1 MLLGRR
7 KLLLAAGAAAAGCA
21 MPSPPKREDAA
32 AALRRLM
39 TESDEGFLDRH
50 PIFGLFRGDLRRAS
64 GHGDFISAAY
74 VDNERR
80 VSEEALAALAR
91 IPREALDANDRIAYD
106 TFGWTIGE
114 WRDRHS
120 PPASRFW
127 PLLMIDQQ
135 SGWHLFF
142 PQLSSGDGIVP
153 YRTIADYDAGLAR
166 IDGFVGW
173 LDRAVARMREGMATG
188 VVQPR
193 FVVERVIV
201 QFERFAAQP
210 RDESPYFRPIQK
222 MPAEIPAADAER
234 LRAAYTRALE
244 EKLRPAFRRTLG
256 FLRDEYLARA
266 RTTSGLA
273 ALPGGAAYYRFLIR
287 SQTTLPLSAAEIHRL
302 GVTEVERIQQG
313 LASVMAEVDFR
324 GTRSEFFDK
333 LRSDQRFLPAS
344 AEALTQGYLEIGRR
358 VDPAVGKRIDTRPVA
373 ALAVRPTPAESAPN
387 DAAAR
392 YMPGAA
398 ELGKP
403 GIFYFNAFDLNRR
416 PTWGM
421 ETLYLH
427 EAVPGH
433 HFETMLAREN
443 AALPPLQRFV
453 GNTAFGEG
461 WALYAESLGFE
472 LGLFTDPYQR
482 AGHYNDELLRAMRL
496 VVDTGLHDQGWTR
509 EQAIAYM
516 LANSAM
522 RESEVVSE
530 VERYIVNP
538 GQALAYKIG
547 ALTIRRLRDRAERAL
562 GPRFDVRAFHR
573 QVLGTGGIPMQVLEA
588 KIEAWVAA
596 GG

>member
-1 MLLGRR
+1 MRMARR
-7 KLLLAAGAAAAGCA
+7 RLLLAAGAAVAGCA
-21 MPSPPKREDAA
+21 VPTPPKREDAA

-39 TESDEGFLDRH
+39 GETDEAFLDRH
-50 PIFGLFRGDLRRAS
+50 PIFGLYRGDLRRAA

-80 VSEEALAALAR
+80 VSEAALAELAR
-91 IPREALDANDRIAYD
+91 IPRDVLDTNDRISYD
-106 TFGWTIGE
+106 TFRWTVEE

-120 PPASRFW
+120 PPASQFW
-127 PLLMIDQQ
+127 PLLKLDQQ
-135 SGWHLFF
+135 NGWHLFF
-142 PQLSSGDGIVP
+142 PELSSGDGIAP
-153 YRTIADYDAGLAR
+153 YRTVADYDAGLSR

-193 FVVERVIV
+193 FVVERLLV
-201 QFERFAAQP
+201 QFERFATQP
-210 RDESPYFRPIQK
+210 RDESPYWRPIRT
-222 MPAEIPAADAER
+222 MPSEIPAAQAER
-234 LRAAYTRALE
+234 LRAAYARALE
-244 EKLRPAFRRTLG
+244 DTLRPAFRRTLS
-256 FLRDEYLARA
+256 FLRDEYLG
-266 RTTSGLA
+266 RTRSSAGLS

-287 SQTTLPLSAAEIHRL
+287 SNTTLPLEATQIHQL
-302 GVTEVERIQQG
+302 GVAEVERIQRG
-313 LASVMAEVDFR
+313 IASVMSEVGFR
-324 GTRSEFFDK
+324 GTRGEFFQM
-333 LRSDQRFLPAS
+333 LRSDKRFEPAS
-344 AEALTQGYLEIGRR
+344 AEALTEAYAAIGRR
-358 VDPAVGKRIDTRPVA
+358 VGATLGRLFDTRPA
-373 ALAVRPTPAESAPN
+373 TPLAMRPTPAESAPN

-392 YMPGAA
+392 YMPGAV

-403 GIFYFNAFDLNRR
+403 GVFYFNTFDLRRR

-443 AALPPLQRFV
+443 AALPPLQRFA
-453 GNTAFGEG
+453 GNTAFSEG

-496 VVDTGLHDQGWTR
+496 VVDTGLHDQAWTR
-509 EQAIAYM
+509 EQAIGYM

-522 RESEVVSE
+522 SEGDVVAE

-538 GQALAYKIG
+538 GQALAYKVG
-547 ALTIRRLRDRAERAL
+547 ALTIRRLRERAERAL
-562 GPRFDVRAFHR
+562 GSRFDVRAFHR

>member
-1 MLLGRR
+1 MRLARR
-7 KLLLAAGAAAAGCA
+7 QLLLAAGAVAAGCA
-21 MPSPPKREDAA
+21 VPTPPKREGAA

-39 TESDEGFLDRH
+39 SETDEAFLDRH
-50 PIFGLFRGDLRRAS
+50 PIFGLFRGDLRRAA

-80 VSEEALAALAR
+80 VSEAALAGLAR
-91 IPREALDANDRIAYD
+91 IPRDALDANDRIAYD
-106 TFGWTIGE
+106 TFGWTVEE

-120 PPASRFW
+120 PPASQFW
-127 PLLMIDQQ
+127 PLLKLDQHN
-135 SGWHLFF
+135 GWHLFF
-142 PQLSSGDGIVP
+142 PELSSGDGIAP
-153 YRTIADYDAGLAR
+153 YRTVADYDAGLSR

-193 FVVERVIV
+193 FVVERLVV
-201 QFERFAAQP
+201 QFERFASQP
-210 RDESPYFRPIQK
+210 GDESPYWRPIRK
-222 MPAEIPAADAER
+222 LPAEIPPAEAER

-244 EKLRPAFRRTLG
+244 ETLRPALRRTLA
-256 FLRDEYLARA
+256 FLRDEYLGRA
-266 RTTSGLA
+266 RTTAGLA
-273 ALPGGAAYYRFLIR
+273 ALPGGAEYYRFLIR
-287 SQTTLPLSAAEIHRL
+287 SHTTLPLAAPQIHRV
-302 GVTEVERIQQG
+302 GVAEVERIQRG
-313 LASVMAEVDFR
+313 IASVMSEVGFR
-324 GTRSEFFDK
+324 GTRSEFFRM
-333 LRSDQRFLPAS
+333 LRSDERFVPVS
-344 AEALTQGYLEIGRR
+344 AEAVTEAYLAIGRR
-358 VDPAVGKRIDTRPVA
+358 VDA
-373 ALAVRPTPAESAPN
+373 ALGRLFDARPATPLALRPTPAESAPN

-403 GIFYFNAFDLNRR
+403 GVFYFNTFELHRR

-443 AALPPLQRFV
+443 AALSPLQRFS
-453 GNTAFGEG
+453 GNTAFSEG

-509 EQAIAYM
+509 EQAIEYM

-522 RESEVVSE
+522 SEGDVVAE

-547 ALTIRRLRDRAERAL
+547 ALTIRRLRERAERAL
-562 GPRFDVRAFHR
+562 GSRFDVRAFHR
-573 QVLGTGGIPMQVLEA
+573 EVLGTGGIPMQVLEA

-596 GG
+596 RG

>member
-1 MLLGRR
+1 MRLGRR
-7 KLLLAAGAAAAGCA
+7 KLLLAAGALAAGCA
-21 MPSPPKREDAA
+21 APPKRQDAA

-39 TESDEGFLDRH
+39 SDSDEAFLDRH
-50 PIFGLFRGDLRRAS
+50 PIYGLYRGDLRRAS

-74 VDNERR
+74 VENERR
-80 VSEEALAALAR
+80 VSEATLAELAR
-91 IPREALDANDRIAYD
+91 IPRDALDANDRIAYD
-106 TFGWTIGE
+106 TFRWTVEE

-120 PPASRFW
+120 LPASRFW
-127 PLLMIDQQ
+127 PLLKIDQHN
-135 SGWHLFF
+135 GWHLFF
-142 PQLSSGDGIVP
+142 PELSSGDGIAP
-153 YRTIADYDAGLAR
+153 YRTIADYDAGLTR

-193 FVVERVIV
+193 FVVDRVIV

-210 RDESPYFRPIQK
+210 REESPYFRPIREL
-222 MPAEIPAADAER
+222 PAEIPAADVER

-244 EKLRPAFRRTLG
+244 EKLRPAFRRTLA
-256 FLRDEYLARA
+256 FLRDEYLGRA

-273 ALPGGAAYYRFLIR
+273 ALSGGAEYYRFLIR
-287 SQTTLPLSAAEIHRL
+287 SQTTLPLGAPEIHRL
-302 GVTEVERIQQG
+302 GVAEVARIQRG
-313 LASVMAEVDFR
+313 IASVMSEAGFR
-324 GTRSEFFDK
+324 GTRGEFFDM
-333 LRSDQRFLPAS
+333 LRSDKRFVPAS
-344 AEALTQGYLEIGRR
+344 AEALAEAYLAIGRR
-358 VDPAVGKRIDTRPVA
+358 VDATLGRLFDTRPAA

-392 YMPGAA
+392 YMPGSA

-403 GIFYFNAFDLNRR
+403 GVFYFNTFDLHRR

-443 AALPPLQRFV
+443 ASLPPLQRFV
-453 GNTAFGEG
+453 GNTAFSEG

-482 AGHYNDELLRAMRL
+482 AGHYNDELLRALRL
-496 VVDTGLHDQGWTR
+496 VVDTGLHEQGWTR
-509 EQAIAYM
+509 EQAIEYM

-522 RESEVVSE
+522 GEGDVVSE

-547 ALTIRRLRDRAERAL
+547 ALTIRRLRERAERAL

-573 QVLGTGGIPMQVLEA
+573 QVLGTGGVPMQVLEA

>member
-1 MLLGRR
+1 
-7 KLLLAAGAAAAGCA
+7 
-21 MPSPPKREDAA
+21 
-32 AALRRLM
+32 
-39 TESDEGFLDRH
+39 
-50 PIFGLFRGDLRRAS
+50 
-64 GHGDFISAAY
+64 
-74 VDNERR
+74 
-80 VSEEALAALAR
+80 
-91 IPREALDANDRIAYD
+91 
-106 TFGWTIGE
+106 
-114 WRDRHS
+114 
-120 PPASRFW
+120 
-127 PLLMIDQQ
+127 
-135 SGWHLFF
+135 
-142 PQLSSGDGIVP
+142 
-153 YRTIADYDAGLAR
+153 
-166 IDGFVGW
+166 
-173 LDRAVARMREGMATG
+173 MREGMATG

-193 FVVERVIV
+193 FVVDRVIV

-210 RDESPYFRPIQK
+210 REESPYFRPIREL
-222 MPAEIPAADAER
+222 PAEIPAADAER

-244 EKLRPAFRRTLG
+244 EKLRPAFRRTLA
-256 FLRDEYLARA
+256 FLRDEYLGRA

-273 ALPGGAAYYRFLIR
+273 ALSGGAEYYRFLIR
-287 SQTTLPLSAAEIHRL
+287 SQTTLPLGAPEIHRL
-302 GVTEVERIQQG
+302 GVAEVGRVQRGI
-313 LASVMAEVDFR
+313 ASVMSEAGFR
-324 GTRSEFFDK
+324 GTRGEFFDM
-333 LRSDQRFLPAS
+333 LRSDKRFVPAS
-344 AEALTQGYLEIGRR
+344 AEALAEAYLAIGRR
-358 VDPAVGKRIDTRPVA
+358 VDATLGRLFDTRPAA

-392 YMPGAA
+392 YMPGSA

-403 GIFYFNAFDLNRR
+403 GVFYFNTFDLHRR

-443 AALPPLQRFV
+443 ASLPPLQRFV
-453 GNTAFGEG
+453 GNTAFSEG

-496 VVDTGLHDQGWTR
+496 VVDTGLHEQGWTR
-509 EQAIAYM
+509 EQAIEYM

-522 RESEVVSE
+522 GEGDVVSE

-547 ALTIRRLRDRAERAL
+547 ALTIRRLRERAEREL

-573 QVLGTGGIPMQVLEA
+573 QVLGTGGVPMQVLEA

>member
-1 MLLGRR
+1 MRLGRR
-7 KLLLAAGAAAAGCA
+7 KLLLAAGALAAGCA
-21 MPSPPKREDAA
+21 APPKRQDAA

-39 TESDEGFLDRH
+39 SDSDEAFLDRH
-50 PIFGLFRGDLRRAS
+50 PIYGLYRGDLRRAS

-74 VDNERR
+74 VENERR
-80 VSEEALAALAR
+80 VSEATLAELAR
-91 IPREALDANDRIAYD
+91 IPRDALDANDRIAYD
-106 TFGWTIGE
+106 TFRWTVEE

-120 PPASRFW
+120 LPASRFW
-127 PLLMIDQQ
+127 PLLKIDQHN
-135 SGWHLFF
+135 GWHLFF
-142 PQLSSGDGIVP
+142 PELSSGDGIAP
-153 YRTIADYDAGLAR
+153 YRTIADYDAGLTR

-193 FVVERVIV
+193 FVVDRVIV

-210 RDESPYFRPIQK
+210 REESPYFRPIREL
-222 MPAEIPAADAER
+222 PAEIPAADVER

-244 EKLRPAFRRTLG
+244 EKLRPAFRRTLA
-256 FLRDEYLARA
+256 FLRDEYLGRA

-273 ALPGGAAYYRFLIR
+273 ALSGGAEYYRFLIR
-287 SQTTLPLSAAEIHRL
+287 SQTTLPLGAPEIHRL
-302 GVTEVERIQQG
+302 GVAEVARIQRG
-313 LASVMAEVDFR
+313 IASVMSEAGFR
-324 GTRSEFFDK
+324 GTRGEFFDM
-333 LRSDQRFLPAS
+333 LRSDKRFVPAS
-344 AEALTQGYLEIGRR
+344 AEALAEAYLAIGRR
-358 VDPAVGKRIDTRPVA
+358 VDATLGRLFDTRPAA

-392 YMPGAA
+392 YMPGSA

-403 GIFYFNAFDLNRR
+403 GVFYFNTFDLHRR

-443 AALPPLQRFV
+443 ASLTPLQRFV
-453 GNTAFGEG
+453 GNTAFSEG

-482 AGHYNDELLRAMRL
+482 AGHYNDELLRALRL
-496 VVDTGLHDQGWTR
+496 VVDTGLHEQGWTR
-509 EQAIAYM
+509 EQAIEYM

-522 RESEVVSE
+522 GEGDVVSE

-547 ALTIRRLRDRAERAL
+547 ALTIRRLRERAERAL

-573 QVLGTGGIPMQVLEA
+573 QVLGTGGVPMQVLEA

>member
-1 MLLGRR
+1 MRLGRR
-7 KLLLAAGAAAAGCA
+7 KLLLAAGALAAGCA
-21 MPSPPKREDAA
+21 APPKRQDAA

-39 TESDEGFLDRH
+39 SDSDEAFLDRH
-50 PIFGLFRGDLRRAS
+50 PIYGLYRGDLRRAS

-74 VDNERR
+74 VENERR
-80 VSEEALAALAR
+80 VSEATLAELAR
-91 IPREALDANDRIAYD
+91 IPRDALDANDRIAYD
-106 TFGWTIGE
+106 TFRWTVEE

-120 PPASRFW
+120 LPASRFW
-127 PLLMIDQQ
+127 PLLKIDQHN
-135 SGWHLFF
+135 GWHLFF
-142 PQLSSGDGIVP
+142 PELSSGDGIAP
-153 YRTIADYDAGLAR
+153 YRTIADYDAGLTR

-193 FVVERVIV
+193 FVVDRVIV

-210 RDESPYFRPIQK
+210 REESPYFRPIREL
-222 MPAEIPAADAER
+222 PAEIPAADVER

-244 EKLRPAFRRTLG
+244 EKLRPAFRRTLA
-256 FLRDEYLARA
+256 FLRDEYLGRA

-273 ALPGGAAYYRFLIR
+273 ALSGGAEYYRFLIR
-287 SQTTLPLSAAEIHRL
+287 SQTTLPLGAPEIHRL
-302 GVTEVERIQQG
+302 GVAEVARIQRG
-313 LASVMAEVDFR
+313 IASVMSEAGFR
-324 GTRSEFFDK
+324 GTRGEFFDM
-333 LRSDQRFLPAS
+333 LRSDKRFVPAS
-344 AEALTQGYLEIGRR
+344 AEALAEAYLAIGRR
-358 VDPAVGKRIDTRPVA
+358 VDATLGRLFDTRPAA

-392 YMPGAA
+392 YMPGSA

-403 GIFYFNAFDLNRR
+403 GVFYFNTFDLHRR

-443 AALPPLQRFV
+443 ASLPPLQRFV
-453 GNTAFGEG
+453 GNTAFSEG

-482 AGHYNDELLRAMRL
+482 AGHYNDELLRALRL
-496 VVDTGLHDQGWTR
+496 VVDTGLHEQGWTR
-509 EQAIAYM
+509 EQAIEYM

-522 RESEVVSE
+522 GEGDVVSE

-547 ALTIRRLRDRAERAL
+547 ALTIRRLRERAERAL

-573 QVLGTGGIPMQVLEA
+573 QVLSTGGVPMQVLEA

>member
-21 MPSPPKREDAA
+21 APPPKREDAA

-39 TESDEGFLDRH
+39 TERDEAFLDRH
-50 PIFGLFRGDLRRAS
+50 PIFGLYRGDLRRAS

-80 VSEEALAALAR
+80 ESDAALAELAR
-91 IPREALDANDRIAYD
+91 IPRDALDANDRIAYD
-106 TFGWTIGE
+106 TFRWTVEE

-127 PLLMIDQQ
+127 PLLKIDQQ
-135 SGWHLFF
+135 NGWHLFF
-142 PQLSSGDGIVP
+142 PELSSGDGIVP
-153 YRTIADYDAGLAR
+153 YRTIADYDAGLSR

-173 LDRAVARMREGMATG
+173 LDRAAARMREGMATG

-193 FVVERVIV
+193 FVVDRVIV

-210 RDESPYFRPIQK
+210 LDESPYFRPIRK
-222 MPAEIPAADAER
+222 LPAEIPAADAER
-234 LRAAYTRALE
+234 LRAAYTRAIE
-244 EKLRPAFRRTLG
+244 EKLRPAFRRTLA
-256 FLRDEYLARA
+256 FLRDEYLGRA

-273 ALPGGAAYYRFLIR
+273 ALPDGAAYYRFLIR
-287 SQTTLPLSAAEIHRL
+287 SQTTLPLAAPEIHRL
-302 GVTEVERIQQG
+302 GVAEVERIQRG
-313 LASVMAEVDFR
+313 IASVMSEVGFR
-324 GTRSEFFDK
+324 GSRSEFFDM
-333 LRSDQRFLPAS
+333 LRSDKRFVPAS
-344 AEALTQGYLEIGRR
+344 AEAYLAIGRR
-358 VDPAVGKRIDTRPVA
+358 VDATLGKLFDTRPA
-373 ALAVRPTPAESAPN
+373 APFAVRPTPVESAPN

-392 YMPGAA
+392 YMPGSV

-403 GIFYFNAFDLNRR
+403 GIFYFNTFDLQRR

-453 GNTAFGEG
+453 GNTAFSEG

-522 RESEVVSE
+522 GEVEVVSE

-547 ALTIRRLRDRAERAL
+547 ALTMRRLRERAERAL

-573 QVLGTGGIPMQVLEA
+573 QVLGTGGVPMQVLEA